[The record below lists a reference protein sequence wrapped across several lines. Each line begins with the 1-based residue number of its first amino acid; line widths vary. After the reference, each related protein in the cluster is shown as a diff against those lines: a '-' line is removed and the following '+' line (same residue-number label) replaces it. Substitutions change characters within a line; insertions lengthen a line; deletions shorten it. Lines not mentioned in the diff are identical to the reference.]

1 MTSSTQNP
9 VQFELDQLA
18 YQAKL
23 AAQAG
28 DWTGARAAW
37 ERALALAPPDS
48 PEYRTIK
55 TRIENIDLQQDGSA
69 SVWKKRFYK
78 LGPIGVVLWKFK
90 TIAFIVLA
98 KGKLLL
104 LGLTK
109 LSTLA
114 SMLLSLGV
122 YCTVYGW
129 KFGLG
134 LVLSIYVHE
143 MGHVFWL
150 RKYGIE
156 ATAPM
161 FIPGFGALIR
171 LKSYPANPGQDA
183 RTGLA
188 GPMWGLGAAVFA
200 WAAGLLTG
208 QSIWFAI
215 ARTGVWINLF
225 NLIPIW
231 QLDGGRGFRALT
243 RQHRGIVLTTALLMW
258 AITNETMLL
267 LIALGALYRLFS
279 KDYPE
284 ERDTGVL
291 VQFAG
296 LIVLLSI
303 LFLLSSGA
311 MPQL

>member
-1 MTSSTQNP
+1 VASSTQNP

-23 AAQAG
+23 AGQSG
-28 DWTGARAAW
+28 DWNGARAAW
-37 ERALALAPPDS
+37 VRALALVQPGS
-48 PEYRTIK
+48 PEYKTIQ
-55 TRIENIDLQQDGSA
+55 TRIENVDHQLDGSA

-90 TIAFIVLA
+90 TIAFLVLA

-109 LSTLA
+109 MSTLF
-114 SMLLSLGV
+114 SMLLSLGL

-134 LVLSIYVHE
+134 FVLSIYVHE
-143 MGHVFWL
+143 MGHVYWL

-161 FIPGFGALIR
+161 FIPFFGALIR
-171 LKSYPANPGQDA
+171 LKSYPANPGEDA

-200 WAAGLLTG
+200 WGAGLLTG
-208 QSIWFAI
+208 QPIWFAI

-258 AITNETMLL
+258 AITNESMLL
-267 LIALGALYRLFS
+267 LIALGSLYRMFS
-279 KDYPE
+279 KDYAE
-284 ERDTGVL
+284 EKDTGVL
-291 VQFAG
+291 IQFTG

-303 LFLLSSGA
+303 LFMLSNGA
-311 MPQL
+311 IHL

>member
-9 VQFELDQLA
+9 VPLEVDHLA
-18 YQAKL
+18 YQARL
-23 AAQAG
+23 AGQAG
-28 DWTGARAAW
+28 DWHAARDAW
-37 ERALALAPPDS
+37 QRALALVPPGS
-48 PEYRTIK
+48 PEHRTILA
-55 TRIENIDLQQDGSA
+55 RIENIDLQLDTSA
-69 SVWKKRFYK
+69 SRWKKRLYK
-78 LGPIGVVLWKFK
+78 LGPVGVVLWKFK
-90 TIAFIVLA
+90 TIALLVLA

-109 LSTLA
+109 LSTLF
-114 SMLLSLGV
+114 SMLLSLGL
-122 YCTVYGW
+122 YCSMYGW

-134 LVLSIYVHE
+134 LVLSIYIHE

-150 RKYGIE
+150 HKYGIE

-171 LKSYPANPGQDA
+171 LKSYPSNPSEDA

-208 QSIWFAI
+208 QPIWFAI

-243 RQHRGIVLTTALLMW
+243 RQHRGIVLTTAVLMW
-258 AITNETMLL
+258 AITGETMLL
-267 LIALGALYRLFS
+267 LIALGAVYRLFS
-279 KDYPE
+279 NDYPE
-284 ERDTGVL
+284 QRDTGVL

-296 LIVLLSI
+296 LLVLLSL
-303 LFLLSSGA
+303 LFVLSSGA
-311 MPQL
+311 MPRL